1 MRPSTPWSLGTRATR
16 AALVVAVA
24 CAVPASAQDTSGLDI
39 EGVVLDVAT
48 GQGVADAILRL
59 TGTRLSAASDA
70 GGGFLLSDVPLGTW
84 TLTVEH
90 VAYGT
95 YRHEIVVEGS
105 GTVRI
110 EVRLDHEAIELSPLV
125 VEATTM
131 AEQRRRGRGSSFW
144 EVTRPEIERALGRSR
159 HMGDLVAQ
167 TVPGI
172 KLRQSNNLSQTD
184 ICLEF
189 RAAATL
195 SIVNSRP
202 CNHPQVYLDGV
213 PVTNPQYLYGSVG
226 MHNLERIE
234 VIPPGEAG
242 ARYGSGSLYGV
253 LLIETRRPGVD
264 RTAQGPMVPGDMG
277 RPTARTFD
285 WQNDPAGHH
294 TGRTLLAATLG
305 NAAGLGL
312 GLLLAR
318 QCITVTRTDEIDTTC
333 GGGATFAAGA
343 SAVVLPALGSALGA
357 RLAGET
363 GASIGRFVPAL
374 VGAGM
379 MLFPGYAFSMSTVG
393 GDVEAVNK
401 IGNAFLALGVPVA
414 VTVADRLFRSLR

>member
-1 MRPSTPWSLGTRATR
+1 MRPTNRHSPQPR
-16 AALVVAVA
+16 AARAVLLLA
-24 CAVPASAQDTSGLDI
+24 LALATPAAAQEAPGLDI

-48 GQGVADAILRL
+48 GQGIPDAILRL
-59 TGTRLSAASDA
+59 TGTRVSAASDA
-70 GGGFLLSDVPLGTW
+70 DGRFLLGDVPVGTW
-84 TLTVEH
+84 TLTVDH
-90 VAYGT
+90 VAYGA
-95 YRHEIVVEGS
+95 YRHEIVVEGT
-105 GTVRI
+105 GTVTI
-110 EVRLDHEAIELSPLV
+110 EVRLDQEAIELTPLV

-131 AEQRRRGRGSSFW
+131 AEERRRGRGSSFW
-144 EVTRPEIERALGRSR
+144 EVTRPEIERAMGRSR

-226 MHNLERIE
+226 LHNLERIE

-253 LLIETRRPGVD
+253 LLIETRRPGGV
-264 RTAQGPMVPGDMG
+264 RATQGPGAPMELERPG
-277 RPTARTFD
+277 ARTFD
-285 WQNDPAGHH
+285 WQTDPAGHR
-294 TGRTLLAATLG
+294 TGRTLLGAALG

-318 QCITVTRTDEIDTTC
+318 ECIMVTPTDEIETAC
-333 GGGATFAAGA
+333 GGAATVAAGA
-343 SAVVLPALGSALGA
+343 SAVILPAVGSALGA
-357 RLAGET
+357 RLAGDT
-363 GASIGRFVPAL
+363 GASVGRLVPAL

-401 IGNAFLALGVPVA
+401 IGNVFLAVGVPVA
-414 VTVADRLFRSLR
+414 VTIADRLFRSLR